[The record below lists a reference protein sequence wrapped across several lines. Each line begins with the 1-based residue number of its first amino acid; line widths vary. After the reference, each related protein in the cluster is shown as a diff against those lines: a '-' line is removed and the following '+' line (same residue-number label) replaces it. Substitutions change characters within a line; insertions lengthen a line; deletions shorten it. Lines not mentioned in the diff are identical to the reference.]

1 MSFELPPGAAQ
12 AAVATIEPPEP
23 VVQDVQLCT
32 FRVADLFFG
41 VDILSVEEAVHDKP
55 VTVVPLAPATM
66 AGVLN
71 LRGRILSAIDLRA
84 RLGLPPRG
92 ATRRQPPHLV
102 VRSSAG
108 EVSLVVD
115 RLDGVV
121 DVSDTDREP
130 PPAHLGPQM
139 RDLVLG
145 VYKLDSSL
153 LLVLDIERTVHFSA
167 ETRTS

>member
-1 MSFELPPGAAQ
+1 MSATLRPGLE
-12 AAVATIEPPEP
+12 ATAPAEPTTM
-23 VVQDVQLCT
+23 QLCT
-32 FRVADLFFG
+32 FSLGDLYFG

-55 VTVVPLAPATM
+55 MTSVPLAPEVM

-92 ATRRQPPHLV
+92 ETKRQPPHLV
-102 VRSSAG
+102 VRTSMG

-115 RLDGVV
+115 KMEGVV
-121 DVSDTDREP
+121 SVAGADREAA
-130 PPAHLGPQM
+130 PAHLSPPM

-145 VYKLDSSL
+145 VYKLEPRL
-153 LLVLDIERTVHFSA
+153 LLVLDVERSVHIQSS
-167 ETRTS
+167 ESR